1 MWLLRC
7 LEKERRFSDSNPLS
21 NQFRSKYNIFYN
33 CIENLLIQMAI
44 LLAWL
49 GNADLRAADAGGSDG
64 QGPILSALNAFAF
77 EALHMLS
84 DHSAQKTRAYAE
96 WVGARS
102 SVLVMPHQAK
112 LTSPTSFEEIFSAA
126 VGVIDE
132 IRRASPSADLTFHL
146 SPGTPA
152 MAAIWL
158 LLAKTRYPAKLI
170 ESSREHGVKE
180 ARIPFELSAEFAP
193 VADRQADEA
202 LTRLMMGVPPKS
214 PAFTA
219 IVHRCSAMKRTVAMA
234 HRLAA
239 RDVPVLI
246 QGESGTGKELFA
258 RAIHQASSRN
268 GKPFVAVNCGAI
280 PQELVDSE
288 MFGHDKGAFTG
299 ATTARVGYFESADS
313 GTLFLDEIGELPLA
327 SQVRLL
333 RVLQEREITRVGA
346 TRAKPID
353 IRVIAA
359 TNRVLPDEVREG
371 RFREDLFHR
380 LAVGVLLLPPLR
392 QREGDLNILIDS
404 MLASI
409 NAEAASQPGYKH
421 KELSVS
427 ARNLLVQ
434 HAWPGNVRELH
445 NTLLR
450 ASIWAVGDKITTQD
464 IAESLAVTVAPKA
477 ETILGRPLNQAISLP
492 DIIGDVAR
500 HYLKRAMAQTHGNK
514 SEASR
519 LLGLGSYQTL
529 SNWLQKY
536 GLG

>member
-1 MWLLRC
+1 
-7 LEKERRFSDSNPLS
+7 
-21 NQFRSKYNIFYN
+21 
-33 CIENLLIQMAI
+33 MAM

-49 GNADLRAADAGGSDG
+49 GNADLRASESSEANE
-64 QGPILSALNAFAF
+64 QGPVLGALKAFAF
-77 EALHMLS
+77 DELHLLS
-84 DHSAQKTRAYAE
+84 DHDAPRSHAYVQWLSE
-96 WVGARS
+96 HS
-102 SVLVMPHQAK
+102 SVPVKLHHTK
-112 LTSPTSFEEIFSAA
+112 LTSPTRFEEIFRAAAA
-126 VGVIDE
+126 VLDE
-132 IRRASPSADLTFHL
+132 IKRASSTDDLTFHL

-158 LLAKTRYPAKLI
+158 LLAKTRYPARLI

-180 ARIPFELSAEFAP
+180 VSIPFELSAEFVPLAN
-193 VADRQADEA
+193 RQADDA
-202 LTRLMMGVPPKS
+202 LARLMMGLPPAS

-219 IVHRCSAMKRTVAMA
+219 IVHRCDAMKRTVAMA
-234 HRLAA
+234 HRLAV

-258 RAIHQASSRN
+258 RAIHQASTRN

-280 PQELVDSE
+280 PQELVDAE
-288 MFGHDKGAFTG
+288 LFGYEKGAFTG
-299 ATTARVGYFESADS
+299 ATTARVGYFEAADS

-333 RVLQEREITRVGA
+333 RVLQEREVTRVGA
-346 TRAKPID
+346 TRARQID

-359 TNRVLPDEVREG
+359 TNRILPDEIREG

-409 NAEAASQPGYKH
+409 NTEAASQPGYTH
-421 KELSVS
+421 KKLDTA
-427 ARNLLVQ
+427 ARNLLLQ
-434 HAWPGNVRELH
+434 HSWPGNVRELH

-450 ASIWAVGDKITTQD
+450 ASIWAVGDKIARQD
-464 IAESLAVTVAPKA
+464 VAEALAVTLAPKA
-477 ETILGRPLNQAISLP
+477 ETILGRPLDRTISLP
-492 DIIGDVAR
+492 EIMGDVAR
-500 HYLKRAMAQTHGNK
+500 HYLGRAMVQTHGNK
-514 SEASR
+514 SEAAR
-519 LLGLGSYQTL
+519 LLGIGSYQTL

-536 GLG
+536 GLN

>member
-1 MWLLRC
+1 
-7 LEKERRFSDSNPLS
+7 
-21 NQFRSKYNIFYN
+21 
-33 CIENLLIQMAI
+33 MAI

-49 GNADLRAADAGGSDG
+49 GNADLCAAEAENPDE
-64 QGPILSALNAFAF
+64 QGPILGALKAFPF
-77 EALHMLS
+77 DALHLLS
-84 DHSAQKTRAYAE
+84 DHSIQKTRAYAQ
-96 WVGARS
+96 WVGRQS
-102 SVLVMPHQAK
+102 SVPVMSHQAK
-112 LTSPTSFEEIFSAA
+112 LTSPTSFEEIFRAA

-132 IRRASPSADLTFHL
+132 LKRTPPSGELTFHL

-158 LLAKTRYPAKLI
+158 LLAKTRCPAKLI

-180 ARIPFELSAEFAP
+180 VSIPFELSAEFAP
-193 VADRQADEA
+193 VADKQADEA
-202 LTRLMMGVPPKS
+202 LTRLMMGVPPES

-219 IVHRCSAMKRTVAMA
+219 IVHRCAAMKRTVAMA
-234 HRLAA
+234 HRLAV

-258 RAIHQASSRN
+258 RAIHQSSPRN
-268 GKPFVAVNCGAI
+268 AKPFVAVNCGAI
-280 PQELVDSE
+280 PQELVDAE
-288 MFGHDKGAFTG
+288 LFGHEKGAFTG
-299 ATTARVGYFESADS
+299 ATAARAGYFESADG

-333 RVLQEREITRVGA
+333 RVLQEREVTRVGA
-346 TRAKPID
+346 TRAKPIN

-359 TNRVLPDEVREG
+359 TNRVLPDEIREG

-404 MLASI
+404 MLDSI

-421 KELSVS
+421 KKLDVS
-427 ARNLLVQ
+427 ARNLLIQ
-434 HAWPGNVRELH
+434 HSWPGNVRELH

-464 IAESLAVTVAPKA
+464 VAESLAVTVTPKA
-477 ETILGRPLNQAISLP
+477 DTILGRPLDQAISLP

-500 HYLKRAMAQTHGNK
+500 HYLERAMAQTHGNK
-514 SEASR
+514 SEAAR
-519 LLGLGSYQTL
+519 ILGIGSYQTL

-536 GLG
+536 GAG